1 MTMPAEGVGW
11 VLCLGELAM
20 RPKQTSQPANEIE
33 TADAGQITGEA
44 DFEQTAA
51 WEEVSP
57 GRYMPHR
64 IKGSYRGR
72 ALG

>member
-1 MTMPAEGVGW
+1 MQ
-11 VLCLGELAM
+11 
-20 RPKQTSQPANEIE
+20 PKQTSQTANEIE
-33 TADAGQITGEA
+33 GAAAGQFTGEA

-64 IKGSYRGR
+64 IKGSYKGR